1 MSDVFVDSNVL
12 TYAIY
17 RSDDRRLVA
26 SDLLRQGCVVS
37 VQCLNE
43 FGSVAHRKLK
53 LSWPDVQ
60 DAVANITRLCT
71 SVTPLTLGTHTAAV
85 QLAQR
90 YRLAF
95 WDAMIVAVALEA
107 GCDTLYS
114 EDMHHGL
121 VVEGPLTILNSF
133 RG

>member
-12 TYAIY
+12 IYAID
-17 RSDDRRLVA
+17 RSDERRRIA
-26 SDLLRQGCVVS
+26 SNLLRQGCVVS
-37 VQCLNE
+37 VQCLKE
-43 FGSVAHRKLK
+43 FGSVAYRKLK

-60 DAVANITRLCT
+60 EAASNITRLCT
-71 SVTPLTLGTHTAAV
+71 SVIPLTLGTHVAAL

-90 YRLAF
+90 YRLAL
-95 WDAMIVAVALEA
+95 WDAMIVAAALEA
-107 GCDTLYS
+107 RCDTLYS

-121 VVEGPLTILNSF
+121 VVEGRLTITNPF